1 MATERIK
8 QLANNVL
15 ARKHLGI
22 NEAMESVLGEYTK
35 ENANVY
41 NDVFEEVEN
50 ILHPHG
56 QGEDAVHCDF
66 YFRKGLTSVS
76 PFVIVLSMRRNAL
89 TL

>member
-41 NDVFEEVEN
+41 NDVFDEVQN

-66 YFRKGLTSVS
+66 
-76 PFVIVLSMRRNAL
+76 
-89 TL
+89 

>member
-22 NEAMESVLGEYTK
+22 NDAMEAVLGEYTK

-41 NDVFEEVEN
+41 NDVFEEVQN

-66 YFRKGLTSVS
+66 
-76 PFVIVLSMRRNAL
+76 
-89 TL
+89 

>member
-22 NEAMESVLGEYTK
+22 NEAMEVVIGTYTK

-41 NDVFEEVEN
+41 NDVFEEVQN

-66 YFRKGLTSVS
+66 
-76 PFVIVLSMRRNAL
+76 
-89 TL
+89 

>member
-22 NEAMESVLGEYTK
+22 NEAMELVIGEYTK

-41 NDVFEEVEN
+41 NDVFEEVQN

-66 YFRKGLTSVS
+66 
-76 PFVIVLSMRRNAL
+76 
-89 TL
+89 

>member
-22 NEAMESVLGEYTK
+22 NEAMEAVLGEYTK

-56 QGEDAVHCDF
+56 QGDDAVHCDF
-66 YFRKGLTSVS
+66 
-76 PFVIVLSMRRNAL
+76 
-89 TL
+89 

>member
-22 NEAMESVLGEYTK
+22 NEAMEAVIGEYTK

-41 NDVFEEVEN
+41 NDVFEEVQN

-66 YFRKGLTSVS
+66 
-76 PFVIVLSMRRNAL
+76 
-89 TL
+89 

>member
-22 NEAMESVLGEYTK
+22 NEAMEAVLGEYTK

-66 YFRKGLTSVS
+66 
-76 PFVIVLSMRRNAL
+76 
-89 TL
+89 

>member
-22 NEAMESVLGEYTK
+22 NEAMEVVIGEYTK

-41 NDVFEEVEN
+41 NDVFEEVQN

-66 YFRKGLTSVS
+66 
-76 PFVIVLSMRRNAL
+76 
-89 TL
+89 

>member
-50 ILHPHG
+50 ILHPMMM
-56 QGEDAVHCDF
+56 CL
-66 YFRKGLTSVS
+66 KC
-76 PFVIVLSMRRNAL
+76 
-89 TL
+89 

>member
-22 NEAMESVLGEYTK
+22 NEAMEAVLGEYTK

-41 NDVFEEVEN
+41 NDVFEEVQN

-66 YFRKGLTSVS
+66 
-76 PFVIVLSMRRNAL
+76 
-89 TL
+89 